1 MINEIKRQLR
11 DTKVGLQGKTIMAAF
26 WSLIGSGGSGI
37 IRFAS
42 NLVLTRLLFPE
53 AFGLM
58 ATAMLTM
65 TLVQIFSDTGVKT
78 ALIQHPKGDT
88 PAFIDTSFLIALGRS
103 ILLFLLLIISINAIA
118 NFYTQP
124 ELVPILWTMSIAF
137 LAEGFLNP
145 ALPLLIKKLRI
156 EKQVIYSVGTQLAGF
171 LTTLVLVYSLRS
183 VQALALG
190 YVLTSIYRV
199 LGSYLVISY
208 RPKFSWNREA
218 GIALLNFGKY
228 IILNTMI
235 GWAVFNADRMVIGKL
250 LGMEQL
256 GYYNIALFIGVFISD
271 VLVQVFAQ
279 SYFPA
284 VSSISNQLT
293 KVQGVFEKAN
303 STIIALVA
311 PFVMLLVLFSSEVI
325 TILYDPRYLLA
336 GTALF
341 WISLRS
347 LIQILTNIQSGTLL
361 ALGRPVFVTI
371 SNALGLSFLAV
382 MLPYLTTKYGL
393 TGSGIA
399 VVLSTLIIGL
409 LQSISLIRN
418 VKFASRA
425 VLMPWLQLSTIMF
438 LVYFIYQLLAPSF
451 QEFGGYNITFI
462 TLMAGVACLISVINI
477 WWFNKHLF
485 NVKIAA
491 EGV

>member
-1 MINEIKRQLR
+1 MINKIKQQLR
-11 DTKVGLQGKTIMAAF
+11 GTNPGLQSRTVTAAL
-26 WSLIGSGGSGI
+26 WSLIGSGGAGI

-58 ATAMLTM
+58 AAAMLSM
-65 TLVQIFSDTGVKT
+65 TLVQTFSDTGVKT

-103 ILLFLLLIISINAIA
+103 VILFVVLILSINTIA
-118 NFYTQP
+118 NFYDQI
-124 ELVPILWTMSIAF
+124 ELIPILWVMSLAF

-156 EKQVIYSVGTQLAGF
+156 ENQVIYSVGTQLAGF
-171 LTTLVLVYSLRS
+171 LTTLILVFSLRS
-183 VQALALG
+183 VLALALG
-190 YVLTSIYRV
+190 YVLTSAYRV
-199 LGSYLVISY
+199 FGSYLVIAY
-208 RPKFSWNREA
+208 RPRFKWNREA
-218 GIALLNFGKY
+218 GTALLHFGKY

-235 GWAVFNADRMVIGKL
+235 GWAVFNADRMAIGKP

-271 VLVQVFAQ
+271 VLVQVFSQ

-284 VSSISNQLT
+284 VSSISHQLA
-293 KVQGVFEKAN
+293 KVQAVFEKAN

-311 PFVMLLVLFSSEVI
+311 PFIMLLVLFSSEVI
-325 TILYDPRYLLA
+325 EILYDPRYALA

-347 LIQILTNIQSGTLL
+347 LIQVVNNIQSGTLL
-361 ALGRPVFVTI
+361 ALGRPALVTVANGI
-371 SNALGLSFLAV
+371 GLAFLAV
-382 MLPYLTTKYGL
+382 ALPYFTTNFGL
-393 TGSGIA
+393 TGSGLA
-399 VVLSTLIIGL
+399 VVLSSLIIGVVQSMSMIHYANFKARIVLAPWFQLISIMFIMTLIHRL
-409 LQSISLIRN
+409 LTGSFQIFNDYNLSLIILM
-418 VKFASRA
+418 A
-425 VLMPWLQLSTIMF
+425 VL
-438 LVYFIYQLLAPSF
+438 
-451 QEFGGYNITFI
+451 
-462 TLMAGVACLISVINI
+462 AGCMSLISI
-477 WWFNKHLF
+477 WWLNKRTF
-485 NVKIAA
+485 SIKVAV

>member
-1 MINEIKRQLR
+1 MLTEIKRQLR
-11 DTKVGLQGKTIMAAF
+11 DPKPGLQGRTIVAAL

-37 IRFAS
+37 IRFVS

-78 ALIQHPKGDT
+78 ALIQHPQGDT

-103 ILLFLLLIISINAIA
+103 LLLFLLLIISINTIA

-145 ALPLLIKKLRI
+145 ALPLLIKRLRI

-171 LTTLVLVYSLRS
+171 LTTLVLVYSLKT

-199 LGSYLVISY
+199 LGSYLVVSY

-218 GIALLNFGKY
+218 GNSLLHFGKY

-235 GWAVFNADRMVIGKL
+235 GWAVFNVDRMVIGKL

-271 VLVQVFAQ
+271 VLVQVFSQ

-284 VSSISNQLT
+284 VSTIANQLS

-311 PFVMLLVLFSSEVI
+311 PFVMLLVLFSGEVI
-325 TILYDPRYLLA
+325 SILYDPRYLLA

-347 LIQILTNIQSGTLL
+347 LIQILINIQSGTLL

-371 SNALGLSFLAV
+371 SNALGLTFLAI
-382 MLPYLTTKYGL
+382 MLPYLTSKHGL
-393 TGSGIA
+393 TGSGLA
-399 VVLSTLIIGL
+399 VVLSSLIIGIV
-409 LQSISLIRN
+409 QTISLIRSM
-418 VKFASRA
+418 KFDIRV
-425 VLMPWLQLSTIMF
+425 VLMPWLQLSSIMF
-438 LVYFIYQLLAPSF
+438 GVYFAYHLLSPSF
-451 QEFGGYNITFI
+451 QEFGESNMVFI
-462 TLMAGVACLISVINI
+462 TLMAGIASLISLLNI

-485 NVKIAA
+485 KLNITTVGA
-491 EGV
+491 

>member
-1 MINEIKRQLR
+1 MITEIKRQLR
-11 DTKVGLQGKTIMAAF
+11 DTKPGLQGRTIVAAF

-103 ILLFLLLIISINAIA
+103 LILFLLLIVSINTIA
-118 NFYTQP
+118 KFYTQP

-137 LAEGFLNP
+137 IAEGFINP

-171 LTTLVLVYSLRS
+171 LTTLVLVFSLRS
-183 VQALALG
+183 VEALALG
-190 YVLTSIYRV
+190 YALTSIYRV
-199 LGSYLVISY
+199 IGSYLVISY

-218 GIALLNFGKY
+218 GIALLHFGKY

-235 GWAVFNADRMVIGKL
+235 GWAVFNVDRMAIGKL

-271 VLVQVFAQ
+271 ILVQVFAQ

-284 VSSISNQLT
+284 VSTIANQLT

-311 PFVMLLVLFSSEVI
+311 PFVMLLVLFSGEVI
-325 TILYDPRYLLA
+325 SILYDPRYMLA

-347 LIQILTNIQSGTLL
+347 LIQILINIQSGTLL

-371 SNALGLSFLAV
+371 SNALGLTFLAI

-393 TGSGIA
+393 TGVGLA
-399 VVLSTLIIGL
+399 VVLATLIIGL
-409 LQSISLIRN
+409 VQTFTIIRYA
-418 VKFASRA
+418 KFDSRI
-425 VLMPWLQLSTIMF
+425 VLMPWFQLTFIMIT
-438 LVYFIYQLLAPSF
+438 VYVIYNLLSGSF
-451 QEFGGYNITFI
+451 QTVSGYSLTFI
-462 TLMAGVACLISVINI
+462 TLMGGVASIISLINI
-477 WWFNKHLF
+477 QWFNKDTFKLE
-485 NVKIAA
+485 IASKVA
-491 EGV
+491 

>member
-1 MINEIKRQLR
+1 MLTEIKRQLR
-11 DTKVGLQGKTIMAAF
+11 DPKPGLQGRTIVAAL

-37 IRFAS
+37 IRFVS

-78 ALIQHPKGDT
+78 ALIQHPQGDT

-103 ILLFLLLIISINAIA
+103 LLLFLLLIISINTIA

-145 ALPLLIKKLRI
+145 ALPLLIKRLRI

-171 LTTLVLVYSLRS
+171 LTTLVLVYSLKT

-199 LGSYLVISY
+199 LGSYLVVSY

-218 GIALLNFGKY
+218 GNSLLHFGKY

-235 GWAVFNADRMVIGKL
+235 GWAVFNVDRMVIGKL

-271 VLVQVFAQ
+271 VLVQVFSQ

-284 VSSISNQLT
+284 VSTIANQLS

-311 PFVMLLVLFSSEVI
+311 PFVMLLVLFSGEVI
-325 TILYDPRYLLA
+325 SILYDPRYLLA

-347 LIQILTNIQSGTLL
+347 LIQILINIQSGTLL

-371 SNALGLSFLAV
+371 SNALGLTFLAT
-382 MLPYLTTKYGL
+382 MLPYLTSKHGL
-393 TGSGIA
+393 TGSGLA
-399 VVLSTLIIGL
+399 VVLSSLIIGIV
-409 LQSISLIRN
+409 QTISLIRSM
-418 VKFASRA
+418 KFDIRV
-425 VLMPWLQLSTIMF
+425 VLMPWLQLSSIMF
-438 LVYFIYQLLAPSF
+438 GVYFAYHLLSPSF
-451 QEFGGYNITFI
+451 QEFGESNMVFI
-462 TLMAGVACLISVINI
+462 TLMAGIASLISLLNI

-485 NVKIAA
+485 KLNITTVGA
-491 EGV
+491 